1 MTRTLIL
8 VVIALLGVSLGGCA
22 SSPASSF
29 YRLKPDATLT
39 VIGTVAQL
47 YVVVNPVTIPALVD
61 RPQIV
66 VSLAGNQVWPEE
78 FQRWAEPL
86 KGNIQRTIAGDLAV
100 LLGSEHVSVYGVD
113 TSGAPTWRVRV
124 DIMQFDS
131 VLGNM
136 ATIDALWTIWP
147 PDQATPIVGRTL
159 AHEPVQGQAY
169 DALVA
174 AHDRAL
180 GSVSRD
186 IATAIVK
193 GLAR

>member
-1 MTRTLIL
+1 MTRALIP
-8 VVIALLGVSLGGCA
+8 VVIALLACLLGGCS

-39 VIGTVAQL
+39 AMGTAAPL
-47 YVVVNPVTIPALVD
+47 YVAVSPVTIPALVD

-66 VSLAGNQVWPEE
+66 LSVADNQVWPEE

-86 KGNIQRTIAGDLAV
+86 KGNIQRTIAGDLAS
-100 LLGSEHVSVYGVD
+100 LLGTEHVSVYAVD
-113 TSGAPTWRVRV
+113 SSGLPTWRVRV

-136 ATIDALWTIWP
+136 ATIDAQWTISP
-147 PDQATPIVGRTL
+147 PGDAKPIVGRTL
-159 AHEPVQGQAY
+159 AREPVRGQAY

-180 GSVSRD
+180 GSVSRN
-186 IATAIVK
+186 IAAAIL
-193 GLAR
+193 GRGQ

>member
-1 MTRTLIL
+1 MTRALISG
-8 VVIALLGVSLGGCA
+8 VVALFAVSLGGCTG
-22 SSPASSF
+22 SPASSF
-29 YRLKPDATLT
+29 YQLKPDSTLT
-39 VIGTVAQL
+39 TMGTAVPV
-47 YVVVNPVTIPALVD
+47 YVVVHPVTIPALVD

-66 VSLAGNQVWPEE
+66 VSVADNQVWPEE

-100 LLGSEHVSVYGVD
+100 LLGSEHVSVYGAD
-113 TSGAPTWRVRV
+113 SSGLPTWRVRV

-131 VLGNM
+131 VLGDW
-136 ATIDALWTIWP
+136 ATIEALWTIWP
-147 PDQATPIVGRTL
+147 PGKATPITGRTL
-159 AHEPVQGQAY
+159 AHQPVKGQAY

-186 IATAIVK
+186 VAAAI
-193 GLAR
+193 LQSLSR

>member
-1 MTRTLIL
+1 M
-8 VVIALLGVSLGGCA
+8 
-22 SSPASSF
+22 
-29 YRLKPDATLT
+29 
-39 VIGTVAQL
+39 
-47 YVVVNPVTIPALVD
+47 YVVVNPVTIPSLVD

-66 VSLAGNQVWPEE
+66 VSVAGNQVWPEE

-86 KGNIQRTIAGDLAV
+86 KDNIQRTIAGDLAV
-100 LLGSEHVSVYGVD
+100 LLGSEHVSVYGAD
-113 TSGAPTWRVRV
+113 SSGLPTWRVRV

-131 VLGNM
+131 VLGDM

-147 PDQATPIVGRTL
+147 PGQATPIIGRTL
-159 AHEPVQGQAY
+159 AHEPVREHAY

-186 IATAIVK
+186 VAAAILRSVSK
-193 GLAR
+193 